1 MRSGPVSHLSSPLVS
16 TYASTLGVLAI
27 SLAIAAALSS
37 CQTPT
42 SPAARMASDD
52 AALRRGRSLFVGT
65 CGAYCHGLQP
75 GHRDAPYLFD
85 CEWKHGSS
93 DQAIFDTISRGV
105 PNTRMQAF
113 GGRLPE
119 GDEDIWRIVAF
130 LRSKATCD

>member
-1 MRSGPVSHLSSPLVS
+1 MRSSIAPAFLV
-16 TYASTLGVLAI
+16 ATL
-27 SLAIAAALSS
+27 SLALPAALSS

-42 SPAARMASDD
+42 SPVARMAADP
-52 AALRRGRSLFVGT
+52 AAIQRGKSLFVGT

-85 CEWKHGSS
+85 CTWKHGGS
-93 DQAIFDTISRGV
+93 DEAIFETISRGV

-119 GDEDIWRIVAF
+119 GDDDIWRIIAF
-130 LRSKATCD
+130 LRSKASCD